1 MWRRGSWRG
10 GRGGSRPP
18 GPRNEPNETRDSNK
32 PCFHFQRGQCK
43 FGDRCKFSHDIN
55 SSAGQGRARD
65 KPLRPED
72 LHSREDYYE
81 WKHLLRKGTHEFD
94 HSDAFQHADKL
105 WKGAREILDG
115 DSLEKH
121 QELARELVK
130 DDFNG
135 PEWITYVSKNSTF
148 ADNNQLICVKNL
160 LKVITHPSIKPLSI
174 DPYVGT
180 MYVLLGGTNGEQ
192 GIALLSRMCNELLK
206 HIKASGRPPGSTIKS
221 MVDVIIKALHELLS
235 KVQRAQ
241 FSDGTPGLLK
251 SLDELVNA
259 VAEGASKADLDGL
272 RTRLEITKRVVSGS
286 TGRIVTTQD
295 PSEDSKKASK
305 FVASSF
311 PQAVAIPGGRHD
323 NDFADIFDVSLL
335 PTQGEITSVQADY
348 LPSTNF
354 LHPHVLQ
361 DPMQRYIDSIFRLVR
376 HDTLG
381 PVNDVLRDVL
391 ASDNVMTTRLTDRNS
406 QAQVYHSSSVSR
418 IFIHERR
425 GLEAIISFSA
435 PAYIYRKSPADQR
448 DWWQRSPRLGEG
460 TLLCF
465 VTSDAENQDQRLLFL
480 HVTSKKIESD
490 SNKSDTPKSAL
501 VSYRDAP
508 SITVKLAT
516 HQQSDLNF
524 LVRTFRENVAGVLV
538 DFNGI
543 IPETFIPILRN
554 LQTIKRENHI
564 AFQNWILPPP
574 EGVHHM
580 QPPLYARKAGF
591 VFPLRSITKDGISNI
606 YLDPNSKLEHI
617 NLKEIEDATGLDH
630 GQCLGLVGALTRE
643 YALIQGPPGT
653 GKSYLGVQL
662 VRTLLSV
669 KERADL
675 GPILIICYTNHAL
688 DQFLKHLLDVGIDA
702 IIRIG
707 GRSVAEELD
716 GKNLRTVS
724 RETPKTRVEAQILG
738 EAYSKQESSLESASY
753 ALGTLVKARRGASW
767 EGLEQHLQF
776 KYPLIYRQLGR
787 VDDEGFEM
795 SVHLLPPAERW
806 LLVEHWLEELQDN
819 QLDMLYEALD
829 DFDNNRKAIY
839 RTHDAVDERTLTRA
853 DVIGITTTSLAGRI
867 ELLRNLDF
875 KVVLCEEAGE
885 LKESDVIS
893 SLKSGVEHFI
903 QIGDHRQLRPQINNF
918 NLSLESASGR
928 YWQLDRSQF
937 ERRAVGEPGLA
948 PAPFAQLNIQRRM
961 RPEISQLI
969 RRVYPNLEDHR
980 SVTDL
985 EDVVGMRKNL
995 FWLDHNHPEDAGG
1008 DGTRVKSHSNIWE
1021 TEMATA
1027 LVRHLVRQGEYKTE
1041 DIALL
1046 TPYTGQLQQLRAAL
1060 GKDFEICLSDRDM
1073 TQLAQE
1079 GFEDDSASNGGDR
1092 KMIEKK
1098 QLIQT
1103 IRLATV
1109 DNFQGEEAKV
1119 IIVSLVRSNAQRKV
1133 GFLRTEN
1140 RINVLLSRAKN
1151 GMYLIGNSET
1161 YLNVPMWADVHKQ
1174 LYLADCVGNEIE
1186 LCCPRHKDTTLTCS
1200 EPADFALKSPEGGCI
1215 LPCSRR
1221 LEPCGHQCQARCH
1234 SDTLHDAFSCQQPC
1248 PRIRKTCD
1256 HGCQKLCGERCGP
1269 CMIKVYDIQL
1279 PCGHIKQTLKC
1290 YQTLDLASIT
1300 CDAQVEKTVA
1310 HCGHSISVQCS
1321 TDVDSKG
1328 FRCPQP
1334 CSYVHPCSHQCTG
1347 TCSRCRNGDGEV
1359 AHRSCRKIC
1368 DRPYGSCNHR
1378 CPRIC
1383 HDGSPCSSCQ
1393 APCEVRCPHS
1403 ACPSPC
1409 NKACAP
1415 CIEKCTWA
1423 CPHQG
1428 SCSMPCSAPCD
1439 RLPCDERCTRIL
1451 PCGHQCPSFCGEDC
1465 PTGYCQ
1471 ECGDKGEE
1479 RVDVLEFLSYA
1490 EIDLDESPVVVL
1502 SCGHFFTGETLDG
1515 SVSLDEVYAR
1525 DGEGK
1530 FNGLN
1535 DISESLSSKVPFC
1548 PVCKRP
1554 IRQFAT
1560 KRYNRLINR
1569 AVMNQICKRFMITG
1583 RRQLDHLEQQ
1593 LQILEDKLD
1602 STRKAYTLKDGVG
1615 VLPKKRYEG
1624 LDKLTAVSNAL
1635 VKTMNE
1641 EHQPTKVLFDAMATS
1656 RAKATGDSVSVIR
1669 QMEALRLSPLASDSQ
1684 IVLGA
1689 DLLVIKS
1696 LEIKLKDFITLLRN
1710 WKGTAGGDLLRGWIK
1725 EQATPSMPKLLH
1737 SCEKLIEQA
1746 KYAKLP
1752 RIIVAATLAFARVSQ
1767 LLAWRSQAADKPSV
1781 QKSGEKNTEAVEDR
1795 MGTARKLLHDALEQ
1809 CSQLGNSDDMKERV
1823 QAMLRLF
1830 EPRYEEVTPEELA
1843 SIKSAMVSGSGGI
1856 ATHSGHWY
1864 HCVNGHPFAIGECG
1878 MPMEEAR
1885 CSECGAPIGGRN
1897 HQAVD
1902 GVTRAEDMERS

>member
-18 GPRNEPNETRDSNK
+18 GPRNEPNETRDNNK

-43 FGDRCKFSHDIN
+43 FGDSCKFSHDIN

-121 QELARELVK
+121 QELARDLVK

-135 PEWITYVSKNSTF
+135 PEWITYVSKHSTL

-206 HIKASGRPPGSTIKS
+206 HIKASGRSPGSTIKS

-323 NDFADIFDVSLL
+323 NDFADISDVSLL

-425 GLEAIISFSA
+425 GLEAIVSFSA
-435 PAYIYRKSPADQR
+435 PAYISRKSPADQR

-480 HVTSKKIESD
+480 HVTSKRIESD

-753 ALGTLVKARRGASW
+753 ALGTLVKARRGANW
-767 EGLEQHLQF
+767 EGLEQHLRF

-795 SVHLLPPAERW
+795 VSKDPLKTWMGIRPPPTTDWQTSLEDIITLAEESVHLLPPAERW

-1234 SDTLHDAFSCQQPC
+1234 SETLHDAFSCQQPC

-1300 CDAQVEKTVA
+1300 CDAQVEKTASAAPSLALTYILVVINALELAADVA
-1310 HCGHSISVQCS
+1310 METEKWLIGAAERFVIDLTALVTIDVHASATMGVHAVHVKPLVRFDAHTLPALRLATRRALHVSRNVLGLVLIKDLVQCHAQRHATAS
-1321 TDVDSKG
+1321 LAMND
-1328 FRCPQP
+1328 
-1334 CSYVHPCSHQCTG
+1334 
-1347 TCSRCRNGDGEV
+1347 
-1359 AHRSCRKIC
+1359 
-1368 DRPYGSCNHR
+1368 
-1378 CPRIC
+1378 
-1383 HDGSPCSSCQ
+1383 
-1393 APCEVRCPHS
+1393 APEYFP
-1403 ACPSPC
+1403 A
-1409 NKACAP
+1409 
-1415 CIEKCTWA
+1415 
-1423 CPHQG
+1423 
-1428 SCSMPCSAPCD
+1428 
-1439 RLPCDERCTRIL
+1439 
-1451 PCGHQCPSFCGEDC
+1451 
-1465 PTGYCQ
+1465 

-1479 RVDVLEFLSYA
+1479 RVDLLEFLSYA

-1515 SVSLDEVYAR
+1515 LVSLDEVYAR

-1530 FNGLN
+1530 FNGLK
-1535 DISESLSSKVPFC
+1535 DVSESLSSKVPFC
-1548 PVCKRP
+1548 PDCKRP

-1569 AVMNQICKRFMITG
+1569 AVMDQIYKRFMITG
-1583 RRQLDHLEQQ
+1583 RGQLDHLEQQ

-1752 RIIVAATLAFARVSQ
+1752 RIIVAATLTLARVSQ

-1781 QKSGEKNTEAVEDR
+1781 QKSGGKNTEAVEDR

-1856 ATHSGHWY
+1856 ATHPGHWY

>member
-65 KPLRPED
+65 KPFRPED

-206 HIKASGRPPGSTIKS
+206 HIKASGRSPGSTIKS

-259 VAEGASKADLDGL
+259 VAEGASKTDLDGL

-323 NDFADIFDVSLL
+323 NDFADISDVSLL

-435 PAYIYRKSPADQR
+435 PAYISRKSPADQR

-480 HVTSKKIESD
+480 HATSKRIESD

-554 LQTIKRENHI
+554 LQTIRRENHI

-606 YLDPNSKLEHI
+606 YLDPNSKLQHI

-688 DQFLKHLLDVGIDA
+688 DQFLKHLLDVGINA

-795 SVHLLPPAERW
+795 VSKDPLKTWMGIRPPPTTDWQTSLEDIITLAEESVHLLPPTERW

-1021 TEMATA
+1021 TEIATA

-1092 KMIEKK
+1092 QMIEKK

-1200 EPADFALKSPEGGCI
+1200 EPADFALKSPEGGYTRFGINYFVLLTLTPKASAAPSLALTSI
-1215 LPCSRR
+1215 LVVINALELAADVAMETEKWLIGAAERFVIDLTALVTIGVHASATMGVHAVHVKPLVRFDAHTLPALRLATRRALHVSRNV
-1221 LEPCGHQCQARCH
+1221 LG
-1234 SDTLHDAFSCQQPC
+1234 LV
-1248 PRIRKTCD
+1248 
-1256 HGCQKLCGERCGP
+1256 L
-1269 CMIKVYDIQL
+1269 IK
-1279 PCGHIKQTLKC
+1279 
-1290 YQTLDLASIT
+1290 DL
-1300 CDAQVEKTVA
+1300 
-1310 HCGHSISVQCS
+1310 VQCHAQRHATAS
-1321 TDVDSKG
+1321 LAMND
-1328 FRCPQP
+1328 
-1334 CSYVHPCSHQCTG
+1334 
-1347 TCSRCRNGDGEV
+1347 
-1359 AHRSCRKIC
+1359 
-1368 DRPYGSCNHR
+1368 
-1378 CPRIC
+1378 
-1383 HDGSPCSSCQ
+1383 
-1393 APCEVRCPHS
+1393 APEYFP
-1403 ACPSPC
+1403 A
-1409 NKACAP
+1409 
-1415 CIEKCTWA
+1415 
-1423 CPHQG
+1423 
-1428 SCSMPCSAPCD
+1428 
-1439 RLPCDERCTRIL
+1439 
-1451 PCGHQCPSFCGEDC
+1451 
-1465 PTGYCQ
+1465 

-1479 RVDVLEFLSYA
+1479 RVDLLELLSYA

-1530 FNGLN
+1530 FNGLK

-1548 PVCKRP
+1548 PDCKRP

-1569 AVMNQICKRFMITG
+1569 AVMDQICKRFMITG
-1583 RRQLDHLEQQ
+1583 RGQLDHLEQQ

-1752 RIIVAATLAFARVSQ
+1752 RIIVAATLTFARVSQ
-1767 LLAWRSQAADKPSV
+1767 LLAWRSRAADKPSV

>member
-43 FGDRCKFSHDIN
+43 
-55 SSAGQGRARD
+55 D

-130 DDFNG
+130 DHFNG
-135 PEWITYVSKNSTF
+135 PEWITYVSKHSTL

-206 HIKASGRPPGSTIKS
+206 HIKASGRSPGSTIKS

-323 NDFADIFDVSLL
+323 NDFADISDVSLL

-435 PAYIYRKSPADQR
+435 PAYISRKSPADQR

-480 HVTSKKIESD
+480 HVTSKRIESD

-716 GKNLRTVS
+716 GKNLRTV
-724 RETPKTRVEAQILG
+724 K
-738 EAYSKQESSLESASY
+738 
-753 ALGTLVKARRGASW
+753 
-767 EGLEQHLQF
+767 
-776 KYPLIYRQLGR
+776 
-787 VDDEGFEM
+787 
-795 SVHLLPPAERW
+795 RW

-1119 IIVSLVRSNAQRKV
+1119 IIVSLVRSNTQRKV

-1234 SDTLHDAFSCQQPC
+1234 SETLHDAFSCQQPC

-1279 PCGHIKQTLKC
+1279 PVLLTLTPKASAAPSLALTYILVVINALELAADVAMETEKWLIGAAERFVIDLTALVTIDVHASATMGVHAVHVKPLVRFDAHTLPALRLATRRALHVSRNVLGLVLIK
-1290 YQTLDLASIT
+1290 DLVQCHAQRHATASLAMNDAPEYFPAVIN
-1300 CDAQVEKTVA
+1300 AQVSAEKTAPLV
-1310 HCGHSISVQCS
+1310 IV
-1321 TDVDSKG
+1321 
-1328 FRCPQP
+1328 
-1334 CSYVHPCSHQCTG
+1334 
-1347 TCSRCRNGDGEV
+1347 RN
-1359 AHRSCRKIC
+1359 
-1368 DRPYGSCNHR
+1368 
-1378 CPRIC
+1378 
-1383 HDGSPCSSCQ
+1383 
-1393 APCEVRCPHS
+1393 
-1403 ACPSPC
+1403 
-1409 NKACAP
+1409 
-1415 CIEKCTWA
+1415 
-1423 CPHQG
+1423 
-1428 SCSMPCSAPCD
+1428 
-1439 RLPCDERCTRIL
+1439 
-1451 PCGHQCPSFCGEDC
+1451 
-1465 PTGYCQ
+1465 
-1471 ECGDKGEE
+1471 
-1479 RVDVLEFLSYA
+1479 
-1490 EIDLDESPVVVL
+1490 ESPVVVL

-1515 SVSLDEVYAR
+1515 L
-1525 DGEGK
+1525 
-1530 FNGLN
+1530 
-1535 DISESLSSKVPFC
+1535 
-1548 PVCKRP
+1548 
-1554 IRQFAT
+1554 
-1560 KRYNRLINR
+1560 
-1569 AVMNQICKRFMITG
+1569 
-1583 RRQLDHLEQQ
+1583 Q

-1615 VLPKKRYEG
+1615 VLPKKRYEE

-1752 RIIVAATLAFARVSQ
+1752 RIIVAATLTLARVSQ

-1830 EPRYEEVTPEELA
+1830 EPRYEEVIPEELA

>member
-1 MWRRGSWRG
+1 MWRGGSWRG

-18 GPRNEPNETRDSNK
+18 GPRNEPNETRDSSK

-43 FGDRCKFSHDIN
+43 FGESCKFSHDA
-55 SSAGQGRARD
+55 SSAAGQDRARD
-65 KPLRPED
+65 KPFRPED
-72 LHSREDYYE
+72 LGSREEYYE
-81 WKHLLRKGTHEFD
+81 WKRLLRKPTHDFD
-94 HSDAFQHADKL
+94 PSDAFQHADKL

-115 DSLEKH
+115 DNLEKH

-130 DDFNG
+130 DAFHG
-135 PEWITYVSKNSTF
+135 PEWITYVSKNATF
-148 ADNNQLICVKNL
+148 TESNQLMCVKNL

-174 DPYVGT
+174 DPYVGA

-192 GIALLSRMCNELLK
+192 GIALLSRMCNRLLR
-206 HIKASGRPPGSTIKS
+206 HIKASGGSPGSTIKS
-221 MVDVIIKALHELLS
+221 MVDVIIKAFHELLS

-251 SLDELVNA
+251 SLDKLVDELT
-259 VAEGASKADLDGL
+259 ESASKADLDGL
-272 RTRLEITKRVVSGS
+272 KTRLEIIKRVVSGS
-286 TGRIVTTQD
+286 TGRILATQD
-295 PSEDSKKASK
+295 ASK
-305 FVASSF
+305 DSSKEPKLVTSSF

-323 NDFADIFDVSLL
+323 NDFADISDVSLL
-335 PTQGEITSVQADY
+335 PTQGEITSVHEDY

-354 LHPHVLQ
+354 LHPHVLR

-391 ASDNVMTTRLTDRNS
+391 ASDNVTTARLTDRNS
-406 QAQVYHSSSVSR
+406 QAQVYHSSIVSR

-425 GLEAIISFSA
+425 GLEAIVSFAA
-435 PAYIYRKSPADQR
+435 PTYIARKSPADQR

-465 VTSDAENQDQRLLFL
+465 VTSDTEHQDQRLLFL
-480 HVTSKKIESD
+480 QVTSKTIESE
-490 SNKSDTPKSAL
+490 SSKSDTTKSAL
-501 VSYRDAP
+501 VSYRSAP

-516 HQQSDLNF
+516 HKQSDLNF
-524 LVRTFRENVAGVLV
+524 LVRTFRENVGGVLV

-564 AFQNWILPPP
+564 AFQNWILPAP
-574 EGVHHM
+574 EGVHPM
-580 QPPLYARKAGF
+580 QPPLYARKARF
-591 VFPLRSITKDGISNI
+591 MFPLRSITKGGNRNI
-606 YLDPNSKLEHI
+606 YLDPNSKLENI

-662 VRTLLSV
+662 VRTLLAV
-669 KERADL
+669 KEQADL

-738 EAYSKQESSLESASY
+738 EAYSEQEKSLESAAC

-767 EGLEQHLQF
+767 EGLERHIQS

-795 SVHLLPPAERW
+795 VSKDPLKTWMGIRPPPTTDWQTSLEDIIKLAEESVHLLPPAERW
-806 LLVEHWLEELQDN
+806 ILVEHWLEELQED
-819 QLDMLYEALD
+819 QLGMLYEALD
-829 DFDNNRKAIY
+829 DFDGHRKAIY

-867 ELLRNLDF
+867 ELLRNLDV

-885 LKESDVIS
+885 LKESDIIS

-937 ERRAVGEPGLA
+937 ERRATGEPGLA
-948 PAPFAQLNIQRRM
+948 PAPFDQLNVQRRM

-969 RRVYPNLEDHR
+969 RRVYPNLEDHT
-980 SVTDL
+980 SVNDL
-985 EDVVGMRKNL
+985 GNVVGMRKNL
-995 FWLDHNHPEDAGG
+995 FWLDHNHPEDTGG
-1008 DGTRVKSHSNIWE
+1008 DGTRVKSHSNMWE

-1073 TQLAQE
+1073 NQLAQE
-1079 GFEDDSASNGGDR
+1079 GFEDDSAENGGDR

-1098 QLIQT
+1098 QLLQT

-1119 IIVSLVRSNAQRKV
+1119 IILSLVRSNAQRKV

-1161 YLNVPMWADVHKQ
+1161 YLNVPMWADVHQQ
-1174 LYLADCVGNEIE
+1174 LSLADCVGNEIE
-1186 LCCPRHKDTTLTCS
+1186 LCCPRHKDTPLTCS

-1221 LEPCGHQCQARCH
+1221 LEPCGHRCQARCH
-1234 SDTLHDAFSCQQPC
+1234 SETLHGAFSCQQPC

-1256 HGCQKLCGERCGP
+1256 HECQKLCGERCGP
-1269 CMIKVYDIQL
+1269 CMVKVYDIRL

-1290 YQTLDLASIT
+1290 YQTLDLASVSVAPSLALTYTHVAINALGPAADVAMNT
-1300 CDAQVEKTVA
+1300 ARWLIGAVERSVIDLTALVIIDVLASATMGSHVVHVKRLVRFDAHTLPVLRLATRRALRVSRSVLGLVLIKDL
-1310 HCGHSISVQCS
+1310 VQCRAQRHATAS
-1321 TDVDSKG
+1321 LAMND
-1328 FRCPQP
+1328 
-1334 CSYVHPCSHQCTG
+1334 
-1347 TCSRCRNGDGEV
+1347 
-1359 AHRSCRKIC
+1359 
-1368 DRPYGSCNHR
+1368 
-1378 CPRIC
+1378 
-1383 HDGSPCSSCQ
+1383 
-1393 APCEVRCPHS
+1393 APEYFPV
-1403 ACPSPC
+1403 
-1409 NKACAP
+1409 
-1415 CIEKCTWA
+1415 
-1423 CPHQG
+1423 
-1428 SCSMPCSAPCD
+1428 
-1439 RLPCDERCTRIL
+1439 
-1451 PCGHQCPSFCGEDC
+1451 
-1465 PTGYCQ
+1465 
-1471 ECGDKGEE
+1471 ECGDKGEQ
-1479 RVDVLEFLSYA
+1479 RVDLLEFLSYA
-1490 EIDLDESPVVVL
+1490 EVDLDESPVVVL

-1515 SVSLDEVYAR
+1515 LVGLDEVYTR
-1525 DGEGK
+1525 DREGS
-1530 FNGLN
+1530 FCGLK
-1535 DISESLSSKVPFC
+1535 DIAGSLSTKVPFC
-1548 PVCKRP
+1548 PDCKRP

-1569 AVMNQICKRFMITG
+1569 AVMDQICKRFMITG
-1583 RRQLDHLEQQ
+1583 REQLDSLEQQ
-1593 LQILEDKLD
+1593 LRILEDKLD
-1602 STRKAYTLKDGVG
+1602 SNRQAYGLNNGVG
-1615 VLPKKRYEG
+1615 VLPSKRYEG
-1624 LDKLTAVSNAL
+1624 LDKLTAVGKAL
-1635 VKTMNE
+1635 VKNMNE
-1641 EHQPTKVLFDAMATS
+1641 ENQPTKVLFDAIATS

-1669 QMEALRLSPLASDSQ
+1669 RMEALSLSPPASDSQ

-1689 DLLVIKS
+1689 DLLVIKA
-1696 LEIKLKDFITLLRN
+1696 LEIKLKDFITFLKN
-1710 WKGTAGGDLLRGWIK
+1710 WKDTAGGDLLRGWIK
-1725 EQATPSMPKLLH
+1725 EQTIPSMPKVLR

-1746 KYAKLP
+1746 QQAKLP
-1752 RIIVAATLAFARVSQ
+1752 RIVVAATLAFARVSQ
-1767 LLAWRSQAADKPSV
+1767 LLAWRSQAADKSSV
-1781 QKSGEKNTEAVEDR
+1781 QKSEEKNTEAVEDR
-1795 MGTARKLLHDALEQ
+1795 MNTARQLLHKALEH
-1809 CSQLGNSDDMKERV
+1809 CSQLGNSDEMKERV
-1823 QAMLRLF
+1823 QAMLGLF

-1843 SIKSAMVSGSGGI
+1843 SIKSAMVSGRGGI

-1864 HCVNGHPFAIGECG
+1864 RCVNGHPFAIGECG
-1878 MPMEEAR
+1878 MPMEVAR

-1897 HQAVD
+1897 HQALD
-1902 GVTRAEDMERS
+1902 GVTHAEDIERS

>member
-65 KPLRPED
+65 KPLRHED

-206 HIKASGRPPGSTIKS
+206 HIKASGRSPGSTIKS

-323 NDFADIFDVSLL
+323 NDFADISDVSLL

-435 PAYIYRKSPADQR
+435 PAYISRKSPADQR

-480 HVTSKKIESD
+480 HVTSKRIESD
-490 SNKSDTPKSAL
+490 SNESDTPKSAL

-606 YLDPNSKLEHI
+606 YLDPNSKLEYI
-617 NLKEIEDATGLDH
+617 NLKEIGDATGLDH

-753 ALGTLVKARRGASW
+753 ALGTLVESRRGASW

-795 SVHLLPPAERW
+795 VSKDPLKTWMGIRPPPTTDWQTSLEDIITLAEESVHLLPPAERW

-829 DFDNNRKAIY
+829 DFDNSRKAIY

-1215 LPCSRR
+1215 LLCSRR
-1221 LEPCGHQCQARCH
+1221 LEPCGHQCQAHCH
-1234 SDTLHDAFSCQQPC
+1234 SETLHDAFSCQQPC

-1300 CDAQVEKTVA
+1300 CDAQVEKTASAAPSLALTSILVVINALELAADVA
-1310 HCGHSISVQCS
+1310 METEKWLIGAAERFVIDLTALVTIGVHASATMGVHAVHVKPLVRFDAHTLPALRLAIRRALHVSRNVLGLVLIKDLVQCHAQRHATAS
-1321 TDVDSKG
+1321 LAMND
-1328 FRCPQP
+1328 
-1334 CSYVHPCSHQCTG
+1334 
-1347 TCSRCRNGDGEV
+1347 
-1359 AHRSCRKIC
+1359 
-1368 DRPYGSCNHR
+1368 
-1378 CPRIC
+1378 
-1383 HDGSPCSSCQ
+1383 
-1393 APCEVRCPHS
+1393 APEYFP
-1403 ACPSPC
+1403 A
-1409 NKACAP
+1409 
-1415 CIEKCTWA
+1415 
-1423 CPHQG
+1423 
-1428 SCSMPCSAPCD
+1428 
-1439 RLPCDERCTRIL
+1439 
-1451 PCGHQCPSFCGEDC
+1451 
-1465 PTGYCQ
+1465 

-1479 RVDVLEFLSYA
+1479 RVDLLEFLSYA
-1490 EIDLDESPVVVL
+1490 EIDIDESPVVVL

-1515 SVSLDEVYAR
+1515 LVSLDEVYAR

-1530 FNGLN
+1530 FNGLK

-1548 PVCKRP
+1548 PDCKRP

-1569 AVMNQICKRFMITG
+1569 AVMDQICKRFMITG
-1583 RRQLDHLEQQ
+1583 RGQLDHLEQQ

-1737 SCEKLIEQA
+1737 SCGKLIEQA

-1752 RIIVAATLAFARVSQ
+1752 RIIVAATLTFARVSQ

-1830 EPRYEEVTPEELA
+1830 EPRYEEVAPEELA

-1902 GVTRAEDMERS
+1902 GVTRAENMERS

>member
-148 ADNNQLICVKNL
+148 ADKNQLICVKNL

-192 GIALLSRMCNELLK
+192 GIALLSRMCNELLR
-206 HIKASGRPPGSTIKS
+206 HIKASGRSPGSTIKS

-323 NDFADIFDVSLL
+323 NDFADISDVSLL

-406 QAQVYHSSSVSR
+406 QAQVYHLSSVSR

-480 HVTSKKIESD
+480 HVTSKRIESD

-688 DQFLKHLLDVGIDA
+688 DQFLKHLLDVGIEA

-795 SVHLLPPAERW
+795 VSKDPLKTWMGIRPPPTTDWQTSLEDIITLAEESVHLLPPAERW

-1300 CDAQVEKTVA
+1300 CDAQVEKTASAAPGLALTSILVVINALELAADVA
-1310 HCGHSISVQCS
+1310 METEKWLIGAAERFVIDLTALV
-1321 TDVDSKG
+1321 TIG
-1328 FRCPQP
+1328 
-1334 CSYVHPCSHQCTG
+1334 VHASATMGVHAVHVKPLV
-1347 TCSRCRNGDGEV
+1347 RFD
-1359 AHRSCRKIC
+1359 AH
-1368 DRPYGSCNHR
+1368 
-1378 CPRIC
+1378 
-1383 HDGSPCSSCQ
+1383 
-1393 APCEVRCPHS
+1393 
-1403 ACPSPC
+1403 
-1409 NKACAP
+1409 
-1415 CIEKCTWA
+1415 
-1423 CPHQG
+1423 
-1428 SCSMPCSAPCD
+1428 
-1439 RLPCDERCTRIL
+1439 IL
-1451 PCGHQCPSFCGEDC
+1451 PAFALQQG
-1465 PTGYCQ
+1465 

-1530 FNGLN
+1530 FNGLK

-1548 PVCKRP
+1548 PDCKRP

-1809 CSQLGNSDDMKERV
+1809 CS
-1823 QAMLRLF
+1823 
-1830 EPRYEEVTPEELA
+1830 
-1843 SIKSAMVSGSGGI
+1843 
-1856 ATHSGHWY
+1856 
-1864 HCVNGHPFAIGECG
+1864 
-1878 MPMEEAR
+1878 
-1885 CSECGAPIGGRN
+1885 
-1897 HQAVD
+1897 
-1902 GVTRAEDMERS
+1902 

>member
-148 ADNNQLICVKNL
+148 ADNNQLICAKNL

-180 MYVLLGGTNGEQ
+180 MYVLLGGTSGEQ

-221 MVDVIIKALHELLS
+221 MVDVIIKALHELLI

-323 NDFADIFDVSLL
+323 NDFADISDVSLL

-480 HVTSKKIESD
+480 HVTSKRIESD

-524 LVRTFRENVAGVLV
+524 LVRTFRENVVGVLV

-688 DQFLKHLLDVGIDA
+688 DQFLKHLLDVGIEA

-795 SVHLLPPAERW
+795 VSKDPLKTWMGIRPPPTTDWQTSLEDIITLAEESVYLLPPAERW

-1161 YLNVPMWADVHKQ
+1161 YLNIPIVLLTLTPKASAAPSLALTSILVVINALELAADVAMETEKW
-1174 LYLADCVGNEIE
+1174 LIGAAERFVID
-1186 LCCPRHKDTTLTCS
+1186 LT
-1200 EPADFALKSPEGGCI
+1200 ALVTIGVHASATMGVHAVHVKPLVRFDAHI
-1215 LPCSRR
+1215 LPALRLATRRALHVSRNV
-1221 LEPCGHQCQARCH
+1221 LGLVLIKDLVQCHAQRHATA
-1234 SDTLHDAFSCQQPC
+1234 SLAMNDAPEYFPAV
-1248 PRIRKTCD
+1248 IN
-1256 HGCQKLCGERCGP
+1256 
-1269 CMIKVYDIQL
+1269 
-1279 PCGHIKQTLKC
+1279 
-1290 YQTLDLASIT
+1290 
-1300 CDAQVEKTVA
+1300 AQVSAEKTAPLV
-1310 HCGHSISVQCS
+1310 IV
-1321 TDVDSKG
+1321 
-1328 FRCPQP
+1328 
-1334 CSYVHPCSHQCTG
+1334 
-1347 TCSRCRNGDGEV
+1347 
-1359 AHRSCRKIC
+1359 RSAATK
-1368 DRPYGSCNHR
+1368 
-1378 CPRIC
+1378 
-1383 HDGSPCSSCQ
+1383 
-1393 APCEVRCPHS
+1393 
-1403 ACPSPC
+1403 
-1409 NKACAP
+1409 
-1415 CIEKCTWA
+1415 
-1423 CPHQG
+1423 
-1428 SCSMPCSAPCD
+1428 
-1439 RLPCDERCTRIL
+1439 
-1451 PCGHQCPSFCGEDC
+1451 
-1465 PTGYCQ
+1465 
-1471 ECGDKGEE
+1471 
-1479 RVDVLEFLSYA
+1479 
-1490 EIDLDESPVVVL
+1490 IDLDESPVVVL

-1515 SVSLDEVYAR
+1515 S
-1525 DGEGK
+1525 
-1530 FNGLN
+1530 
-1535 DISESLSSKVPFC
+1535 
-1548 PVCKRP
+1548 
-1554 IRQFAT
+1554 FAT

-1737 SCEKLIEQA
+1737 SCEKLIDQA